1 VNAGRLPLFCDA
13 ADDITAFAAFRVSHW
28 KKSWST
34 NPLVIGAGIGLYP
47 VMAECLQIWVY

>member
-1 VNAGRLPLFCDA
+1 MFCDA
-13 ADDITAFAAFRVSHW
+13 ADDITAFAAFPVSHW